1 MSVTSE
7 QSNEAMARFLVS
19 RYERVI
25 GEPIL
30 ASETWLTG
38 DMFEWI
44 EMHDSDFFWLDY
56 YLQSICYK
64 VPSPYIKI
72 S

>member
-7 QSNEAMARFLVS
+7 QSNEAMARFLLS

-30 ASETWLTG
+30 TSETWQTG

-44 EMHDSDFFWLDY
+44 EMHDSDFLVNY

-64 VPSPYIKI
+64 VLSPYIKI

>member
-44 EMHDSDFFWLDY
+44 EMHDSDFFG
-56 YLQSICYK
+56 QIITSSICHK

>member
-30 ASETWLTG
+30 ESDIWLSG
-38 DMFEWI
+38 EMFEW
-44 EMHDSDFFWLDY
+44 MVMNNSDFLG
-56 YLQSICYK
+56 
-64 VPSPYIKI
+64 
-72 S
+72 

>member
-1 MSVTSE
+1 MSITRD
-7 QSNEAMARFLVS
+7 QINTAMTRFLDRGGS
-19 RYERVI
+19 IRRYERVV

-44 EMHDSDFFWLDY
+44 KMHDSDFFG
-56 YLQSICYK
+56 
-64 VPSPYIKI
+64 
-72 S
+72 

>member
-1 MSVTSE
+1 MSILLAEYSV
-7 QSNEAMARFLVS
+7 LVCL
-19 RYERVI
+19 VI

-44 EMHDSDFFWLDY
+44 EMHDSDFFG
-56 YLQSICYK
+56 
-64 VPSPYIKI
+64 
-72 S
+72 

>member
-1 MSVTSE
+1 MNYELQEKKMSVTSE

-30 ASETWLTG
+30 ASEICLTG

-44 EMHDSDFFWLDY
+44 EMHDSDFFG
-56 YLQSICYK
+56 
-64 VPSPYIKI
+64 
-72 S
+72 

>member
-19 RYERVI
+19 RYERVR
-25 GEPIL
+25 
-30 ASETWLTG
+30 LTG

-44 EMHDSDFFWLDY
+44 EMHDSDFFG
-56 YLQSICYK
+56 
-64 VPSPYIKI
+64 
-72 S
+72 